1 MKKKK
6 KGVYPFIWRWVI
18 SYILVFFIPL
28 IFGFMIYNYAH
39 REIENQIENS
49 YIQRINHLEST
60 ISVAFDTVNGRCWE
74 LLNQVIDNSII
85 YADEF
90 DSVQRQ
96 FLPEI
101 QRNMFETKSGNNYIS
116 ELYIYLPRSDYMITD
131 SVVYEYSG
139 ISDVLKVQNGLTD
152 REFSQIIE
160 KEKKY
165 GYFYISESENHSAFL
180 INGTK
185 DAVILA
191 RLDSQV
197 LIEQMEMMES
207 DTCLVDDNNRMLTV
221 DGWTEESLP
230 AISDSGKYHVYD
242 QGSEYIVS
250 IPVSGENCRI
260 VNIIPMSQYL
270 QSLNQFKKLIYI
282 YFGICVL
289 IGIGAIIYFLRKNY
303 NPLKEIADA
312 IMDDRSQLGDYSAVQ
327 KRIRKLVQENKTY
340 ERYVEEYQ
348 TNKMKDAVL
357 MLIKNVHADESEPL
371 DQMKKLQDN
380 LSGKKLVL
388 VVIELEE
395 DTGPVTQEKDA
406 RALLRFIAGNVAEE
420 LLREKYDVYTA
431 QEGQNVYCLVYFSD
445 DFDEIKVIETITDK
459 SRQLVSMFK
468 VRAGES
474 IFVNISRVYYSLA
487 DFSHCW
493 DEMMDLEIYKEFK
506 NDVPEVLVYADI
518 EQENDWQTSQQ
529 RIWLNIERA
538 IHCKNYVEAEN
549 LVQNLKI
556 EKIQK
561 ESSLDE
567 KSGPRMNVEDIK
579 AYIAD
584 HYREESLNVS
594 SISDHFHINVSYLS
608 QFFKKKIGMGVLDY
622 IVTLRIE
629 DAKKLLAE
637 GYTVTKTAEMVGYA
651 NTRPLIRA
659 FKRIEGMTPSEF
671 MENLKNQS

>member
-49 YIQRINHLEST
+49 YMQRINHLEST

-431 QEGQNVYCLVYFSD
+431 QEGQNVYCLVYF
-445 DFDEIKVIETITDK
+445 
-459 SRQLVSMFK
+459 
-468 VRAGES
+468 
-474 IFVNISRVYYSLA
+474 
-487 DFSHCW
+487 
-493 DEMMDLEIYKEFK
+493 
-506 NDVPEVLVYADI
+506 
-518 EQENDWQTSQQ
+518 
-529 RIWLNIERA
+529 
-538 IHCKNYVEAEN
+538 
-549 LVQNLKI
+549 
-556 EKIQK
+556 
-561 ESSLDE
+561 
-567 KSGPRMNVEDIK
+567 
-579 AYIAD
+579 
-584 HYREESLNVS
+584 
-594 SISDHFHINVSYLS
+594 
-608 QFFKKKIGMGVLDY
+608 
-622 IVTLRIE
+622 
-629 DAKKLLAE
+629 
-637 GYTVTKTAEMVGYA
+637 
-651 NTRPLIRA
+651 
-659 FKRIEGMTPSEF
+659 
-671 MENLKNQS
+671 